1 MLRINGEKYVSALTE
16 TLKLLESSGIK
27 VKINTVLTKT
37 ISVKNYIGRSVL

>member
-16 TLKLLESSGIK
+16 TLKLLESAGIK

-37 ISVKNYIGRSVL
+37 NSSIEDLM